1 MAARRRLGRLRGHLS
16 PAAEPQESAGV
27 LKWVR
32 GLFGQDELEPVP
44 VVEHATFPSHGV
56 DGGHVHP
63 SICKTA
69 VQYPLPTTP
78 PHPASPHPDP
88 TPPGGTVCVRTAL
101 SSSSTPPTRT
111 IPTVRTC

>member
-1 MAARRRLGRLRGHLS
+1 MAARRLGRLRGHLS

-69 VQYPLPTTP
+69 VQYPLPTIRNK
-78 PHPASPHPDP
+78 D
-88 TPPGGTVCVRTAL
+88 
-101 SSSSTPPTRT
+101 
-111 IPTVRTC
+111 

>member
-32 GLFGQDELEPVP
+32 GLFGQVELVPVP

-69 VQYPLPTTP
+69 VRIPPPHHPSPPCSPDLTP
-78 PHPASPHPDP
+78 PHPA
-88 TPPGGTVCVRTAL
+88 VL
-101 SSSSTPPTRT
+101 SVSGRHSHHRLRRQRERFPR
-111 IPTVRTC
+111 